1 MLFTFLPP
9 PFLVQIIF
17 LCDMK
22 KGKLQDLAPNN
33 VLSHQQLTEATLPFQ
48 IYLLVL
54 FGSKL
59 ATWQNHR
66 KEQMRSKGSDIQ
78 QHHIKSTGNK
88 QNLEEMAVLSAAWIL
103 NLLKCPHKTNI
114 ATVDLNPKS
123 TDNIYNTTR

>member
-1 MLFTFLPP
+1 
-9 PFLVQIIF
+9 
-17 LCDMK
+17 MK
-22 KGKLQDLAPNN
+22 KRKLQDLAPNK

-66 KEQMRSKGSDIQ
+66 KEQMCSKGSDIQ

-88 QNLEEMAVLSAAWIL
+88 QNLEAGRGEMAVLSAAWIL
-103 NLLKCPHKTNI
+103 NIRNAHIKQI
-114 ATVDLNPKS
+114 
-123 TDNIYNTTR
+123 